1 MMWECPNGDEGDKK
15 MVENGI
21 LPSTTEA
28 SMSNA
33 ITLVDALNEDG
44 QTMACIF
51 GGDELEK
58 VEHGSF
64 PSTLEACGDE
74 ETEPTLM
81 CLTEEIAPIPCE
93 NESHLAH
100 LSASESELSAS
111 TICEFECFR
120 FEGMSDTP
128 FEL

>member
-58 VEHGSF
+58 VEHGSC

-81 CLTEEIAPIPCE
+81 CLNDEIAPIPCE

-100 LSASESELSAS
+100 LSEIGRAHV
-111 TICEFECFR
+111 
-120 FEGMSDTP
+120 
-128 FEL
+128 

>member
-44 QTMACIF
+44 
-51 GGDELEK
+51 
-58 VEHGSF
+58 
-64 PSTLEACGDE
+64 
-74 ETEPTLM
+74 
-81 CLTEEIAPIPCE
+81 
-93 NESHLAH
+93 
-100 LSASESELSAS
+100 
-111 TICEFECFR
+111 
-120 FEGMSDTP
+120 
-128 FEL
+128 

>member
-1 MMWECPNGDEGDKK
+1 MMWECPIGDKDDEK
-15 MVENGI
+15 MVEHGI
-21 LPSTTEA
+21 FPSTTEA

-58 VEHGSF
+58 VEHGSC

-74 ETEPTLM
+74 DTEHTLM
-81 CLTEEIAPIPCE
+81 CLNDDIAPIPCE

-100 LSASESELSAS
+100 LSKSDSELSAS
-111 TICEFECFR
+111 TICEIECSN
-120 FEGMSDTP
+120 FEGMRDTP
-128 FEL
+128 H